1 MSMETVLITGAS
13 SGIGLEL
20 AKLFAADGAH
30 LILVARRVDKLEAL
44 AADIRA
50 HFPVPVDVVAAD
62 LSDPHAPDA
71 LVETLNQRGITVDVL
86 VNNAGFGARGRIAEL
101 SLSRQME
108 MIQVNVTAATRL
120 ARLLVTGMLERRRGG
135 ILNVASIA
143 AFQAGPFM
151 GVYYATKAYLLS
163 FSEALAEE
171 VAGSGVTVSC
181 LCPGPTVTEFGD
193 VAGMT
198 ATPAF
203 KYVAA
208 TAASVALAGYRGYRK
223 GRVVV
228 IPGCLNRVVTFIGRL
243 VPRSAARR
251 FAGALQKE

>member
-71 LVETLNQRGITVDVL
+71 L